1 MQEHRDMMR
10 LQEKNQRGFTF
21 IEGML
26 AIAILSIGIL
36 AIAAMQVKAI
46 QSNSS
51 ATCQG
56 RAVQLAE
63 DRLESLMLI
72 PYNDVPMNPGNLH
85 PWLEETNGDGVA
97 GADNDDDAR
106 NDMYMHPVDGTQLYP
121 GPADHTDPDNPING
135 RYNLYWNTEPTA
147 DNTVNVRIIVIWAE
161 GSRPRRVFL
170 DLVRGQDV

>member
-1 MQEHRDMMR
+1 MMR
-10 LQEKNQRGFTF
+10 QQEKNQRGFTL
-21 IEGML
+21 IEVML

-51 ATCQG
+51 ANYQS

-72 PYNDVPMNPGNLH
+72 PYENPVLPGTLH
-85 PWLEETNGDGVA
+85 PLLVDTNGDGAV
-97 GADNDDDAR
+97 GADNDNDAR
-106 NDMYMHPVDGTQLYP
+106 NDMYMDPNDGSQLYP
-121 GPADHTDPDNPING
+121 SPADHADPDNPIDG
-135 RYNLYWNTEPTA
+135 KYDLYWNTEPTV
-147 DNTVNVRIIVIWAE
+147 DNTVNVRVIITWAE

-170 DLVRGQDV
+170 DLIKGRDV